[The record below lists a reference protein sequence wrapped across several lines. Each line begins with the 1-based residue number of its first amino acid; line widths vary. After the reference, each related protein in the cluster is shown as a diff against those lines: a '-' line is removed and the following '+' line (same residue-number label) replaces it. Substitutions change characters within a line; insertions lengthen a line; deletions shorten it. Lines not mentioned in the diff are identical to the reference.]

1 MQVGRGFRNPKAH
14 MIRRQFIAE
23 AHHDRFP
30 IPRMEGRA
38 GIDAVEA
45 PNLARR
51 QVGVEA
57 VICLALMYLIKL
69 LWEKL
74 LPALMRGAGSLPGNR
89 VDVRCRNECLYR
101 LGHRRNRKFS
111 HKWWGWRASAPV

>member
-14 MIRRQFIAE
+14 MIRRQLVAE

-30 IPRMEGRA
+30 IPRMKGRA
-38 GIDAVEA
+38 REDAVEA

-69 LWEKL
+69 LWEKH
-74 LPALMRGAGSLPGNR
+74 LPVLVRGAGSRAGNR
-89 VDVRCRNECLYR
+89 VDVRCRTKWRGHALP
-101 LGHRRNRKFS
+101 HRREMTGRRERR
-111 HKWWGWRASAPV
+111 G

>member
-14 MIRRQFIAE
+14 MIRRQVIAE
-23 AHHDRFP
+23 AHHDRLP

-57 VICLALMYLIKL
+57 VICLALMYLIEL
-69 LWEKL
+69 LREKL
-74 LPALMRGAGSLPGNR
+74 VPALMRGPGSLPGNR
-89 VDVRCRNECLYR
+89 VNVRHRSKWRCHGLSE
-101 LGHRRNRKFS
+101 RRNRMLYY
-111 HKWWGWRASAPV
+111 GWERW